1 MVMAW
6 CLEAKEGGKIGIHA
20 YYVSSKH
27 GTGPAK
33 ILMCCLI
40 LQPLEVENIFGL
52 SFLKPFRKIL
62 LWADVSWYLIM
73 GLSFYS
79 RPV

>member
-6 CLEAKEGGKIGIHA
+6 CLTQKNEEKIGIHA

-33 ILMCCLI
+33 ISMCCLI
-40 LQPLEVENIFGL
+40 WQPLEVENYFWAFISQTL
-52 SFLKPFRKIL
+52 S
-62 LWADVSWYLIM
+62 
-73 GLSFYS
+73 
-79 RPV
+79 